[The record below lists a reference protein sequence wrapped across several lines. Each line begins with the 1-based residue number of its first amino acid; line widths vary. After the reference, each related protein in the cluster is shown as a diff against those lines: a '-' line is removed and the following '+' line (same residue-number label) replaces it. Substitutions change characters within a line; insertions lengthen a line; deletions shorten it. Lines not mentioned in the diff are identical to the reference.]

1 MPLKIVQLDDKE
13 ELVQLVRNN
22 CTMIDKGVEILGGP
36 LGTEDLPRID
46 LVAKEKNGRPLL
58 ILAGVRPDEN
68 ALLNAAAQIDWF
80 VRNRS
85 LLRQLF
91 QDLSIDNSAPPRAA
105 LIYPEFPLIMKR
117 FVRAA
122 LPQPPLLYQYR
133 CLQVHEER
141 FLYLERFDPDSGE
154 ERLSVRQENLPRF
167 RSGISGEEVEITSEE
182 REAFLS

>member
-1 MPLKIVQLDDKE
+1 MSLKIVQLDDKE
-13 ELVQLVRNN
+13 ELVQLIRSN
-22 CTMIDKGVEILGGP
+22 CTMIDPGVEILGGP
-36 LGTEDLPRID
+36 LGTEDLPQID
-46 LVAKEKNGRPLL
+46 LIAREKNGRPLL
-58 ILAGVRPDEN
+58 ILADVRPDEN
-68 ALLNAAAQIDWF
+68 ALLNAAAQTDWF

-91 QDLSIDNSAPPRAA
+91 QDLSIDKSAPPRAV
-105 LIYPEFPLIMKR
+105 LIYPKFPLIMKR

-133 CLQVHEER
+133 CLQVHGER
-141 FLYLERFDPDSGE
+141 FLYLERLDPDSGE
-154 ERLSVRQENLPRF
+154 EKPSNREEDLPRF